1 MKRIDGKLR
10 LEIQNYY
17 NKSGSSD
24 WSLII
29 NNIVNK
35 MYDWFFTQLG
45 EDSRVFDLFLF
56 HTTNL
61 PSNQE
66 RDTKNFLVLDEER
79 DALMKLR
86 VFLL

>member
-10 LEIQNYY
+10 LGIQNCY

-24 WSLII
+24 WSLKI
-29 NNIVNK
+29 NNIVK
-35 MYDWFFTQLG
+35 MYDWFFTQG
-45 EDSRVFDLFLF
+45 EEDPRMFDLFLF

-66 RDTKNFLVLDEER
+66 RDTKNFLVIDEEK
-79 DALMKLR
+79 DVLMKLR